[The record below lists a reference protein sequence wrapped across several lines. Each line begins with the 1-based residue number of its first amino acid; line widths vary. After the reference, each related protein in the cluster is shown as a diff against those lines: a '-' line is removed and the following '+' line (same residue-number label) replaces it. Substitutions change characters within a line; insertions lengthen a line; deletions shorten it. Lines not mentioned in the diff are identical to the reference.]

1 MPKLRL
7 IGLLRVFSLR
17 SIGRSGHLT
26 RPIKT
31 DSVYCRVFLL
41 AKIRKKSRQHTP
53 PLLAALCGKGEAV
66 VSLAGF
72 MNMDVTY
79 PGISIKVELTVLAE
93 YLDGMEQGI
102 SAVCDSYILKEEDQW
117 GQSK

>member
-1 MPKLRL
+1 
-7 IGLLRVFSLR
+7 
-17 SIGRSGHLT
+17 
-26 RPIKT
+26 
-31 DSVYCRVFLL
+31 
-41 AKIRKKSRQHTP
+41 
-53 PLLAALCGKGEAV
+53 
-66 VSLAGF
+66 